1 MKRLSAVEATKQQPE
16 LKEASYLLANTYRL
30 LGRVDDAQKEFL
42 RYTQLQK
49 SGLSQDKDLMQAA
62 VSDDTGP

>member
-1 MKRLSAVEATKQQPE
+1 MLEATKQQPE

-42 RYTQLQK
+42 PYTQLQK
-49 SGLSQDKDLMQAA
+49 SGLSQGNDLMQAA
-62 VSDDTGP
+62 VSDGASP